1 LHFNALL
8 THIWHSVQGT
18 RYIMDPLLY
27 TKVLSVWNS
36 RPIHL
41 TWSVTLQLRKCR
53 SWRHPSTW

>member
-1 LHFNALL
+1 LL